1 MAYGPRMHLGFLRD
15 FCAGCRNKDRFPTFL
30 RSLLHDKTANTI
42 AIAAAA
48 MFPILAMVG
57 GGIDA
62 SRYYMTAARMQAAC
76 DAGALAARRAMID
89 DNFLPE
95 HRIIGERFFDQNF
108 NDGMFSTEERV
119 RNYTTNGDGRVDGT
133 ATATLP
139 TSIMAIFGYDELELS
154 VACSAEINISNT
166 DIMFVLD
173 VTGSM
178 NCPVTNTSCDQSFDN
193 PGSKLRGLREAVL
206 GFYDTTEAA
215 TSTAAQVRY
224 GFVPYSVNA
233 NVGRLLPTQFMATT
247 HAYQSRVARF
257 REQFTFIPGNGVEVG
272 EELVISDQTEWLPRS
287 TVNFNSSTTDHYRFR
302 TSGTTERNAATDFCS
317 NTLPGTYS
325 VNGQTWV
332 VSSTNYIVGVWNGG
346 SSNNRAGCS
355 GRVRKTRIATAADVI
370 EDQNIRS
377 VVFQDY
383 IYCPVTPGVAS
394 NCAVNNPE
402 GSPAGWET
410 VNLSTLYDDN
420 QIMTPTGASGAMV
433 NQTWAGCV
441 EEANTVLMPAMAATP
456 FRRADADAFV
466 RPAGAF
472 DLDINLVPETE
483 AQRWKPMLPNIMWKR
498 EDGSGNVLTLPPQT
512 GNENRPSFSCPT
524 PARRLAEVTRTDLVA
539 FTNSLVGG
547 GQTYHDVG
555 MIWGARF
562 ISPRGIFRAD
572 NEAAPNGDS
581 IARHIV
587 FMTDG
592 EQVNNVENYST
603 HGVEWWDRRI
613 SGNGNS
619 ATEFNSR
626 AARLLVACSAAR
638 RENITVWVVA
648 FGTALSQNLTD
659 CASPGRAF
667 TADDPDELNAR
678 FREIAQQIAELRLTQ

>member
-1 MAYGPRMHLGFLRD
+1 LR
-15 FCAGCRNKDRFPTFL
+15 GKQKKGSFL

-76 DAGALAARRAMID
+76 DAGALAARRAMVD

-119 RNYTTNGDGRVDGT
+119 RNYATNGDGRVDGT
-133 ATATLP
+133 ASATLP
-139 TSIMAIFGYDELELS
+139 TSIMAIFGYTELELS

-178 NCPVTNTSCDQSFDN
+178 NCPISNPSCDQSFDN
-193 PGSKLRGLREAVL
+193 PDSKLRGLRAAVL
-206 GFYDTTEAA
+206 SFYDTTEAA

-257 REQFTFIPGNGVEVG
+257 REQFTFVPGNGVEVG
-272 EELVISDQTEWLPRS
+272 DEIVISDQTENLPRLITNFGS
-287 TVNFNSSTTDHYRFR
+287 TNNDHYRFGNLTGPVR
-302 TSGTTERNAATDFCS
+302 QNDAEYDRCNAMSGITHT
-317 NTLPGTYS
+317 
-325 VNGQTWV
+325 VNGQQWEILSDTYV
-332 VSSTNYIVGVWNGG
+332 LGVWNGG
-346 SSNNRAGCS
+346 ASNNRAGCR
-355 GRVRKTRIATAADVI
+355 GRIRKTRIATPADVI

-394 NCAVNNPE
+394 NCAVNNPADA
-402 GSPAGWET
+402 PAGWEA

-433 NQTWAGCV
+433 NQTWTGCV
-441 EEANTVLMPAMAATP
+441 EEANTVQMPGLNVNP

-498 EDGSGNVLTLPPQT
+498 EDGTGNVLILPPQT

-524 PARRLAEVTRTDLVA
+524 PARRLAEVTRADLVT
-539 FTNSLVGG
+539 FTDSLVGG

-592 EQVNNVENYST
+592 AQVNSVENYST
-603 HGVEWWDRRI
+603 HGIEWWDRRI

-619 ATEFNSR
+619 TAEFNSR
-626 AARLLVACSAAR
+626 AARLQVACSAAR

-648 FGTALSQNLTD
+648 FGTALTQNLTD

-667 TADDPDELNAR
+667 TADNPDELNAR

>member
-1 MAYGPRMHLGFLRD
+1 MGQQTPAR
-15 FCAGCRNKDRFPTFL
+15 KSFL

-42 AIAAAA
+42 VIAAAS

-62 SRYYMTAARMQAAC
+62 SRYYMAASRMQAAC
-76 DAGALAARRAMID
+76 DAGALAARRAMITD
-89 DNFLPE
+89 DFEAE

-108 NDGMFSTEERV
+108 TDGMFSTEERV

-133 ATATLP
+133 ASTTLP
-139 TSIMAIFGYDELELS
+139 TTIMSIFGYNELELE
-154 VACSAEINISNT
+154 VTCSAEINISNT

-178 NCPVTNTSCDQSFDN
+178 NCPISNPSCNQSIDN

-233 NVGRLLPTQFMATT
+233 NVGGVIPTQFMATT
-247 HAYQSRVARF
+247 HTYQSRVARF

-272 EELVISDQTEWLPRS
+272 DEMVISDQTEWLPRS
-287 TVNFNSSTTDHYRFR
+287 TANFNSTTTDHYRFR
-302 TSGTTERNAATDFCS
+302 TSGTTERNAATNFCS
-317 NTLPGTYS
+317 NTLPGTYT
-325 VNGQTWV
+325 VNGQTWA
-332 VSSTNYIVGVWNGG
+332 VSSTNYQTGVWSGG

-355 GRVRKTRIATAADVI
+355 GRVRKTRIATASDVI
-370 EDQNIRS
+370 ADQNIRS
-377 VVFQDY
+377 VVFQDF
-383 IYCPVTPGVAS
+383 IYCPVTPGLPN
-394 NCAVNNPE
+394 NCSTNNPV

-420 QIMTPTGASGAMV
+420 QIMTPTGNSGAMV
-433 NQTWAGCV
+433 NQFWSGCV
-441 EEANTVLMPAMAATP
+441 EEANTVQMPALNVNP

-472 DLDINLVPETE
+472 DLNINLVPETE
-483 AQRWKPMLPNIMWKR
+483 AQRWKPMLRDIMWKR
-498 EDGSGNVLTLPPQT
+498 EDGTGNVLILPPQT
-512 GNENRPSFSCPT
+512 GNEIRPSYSCPT
-524 PARRLAEVTRTDLVA
+524 PARRLAEVTRADLVT

-592 EQVNNVENYST
+592 AQVNDVENYST

-613 SGNGNS
+613 TNNGN
-619 ATEFNSR
+619 ATAEFNSR
-626 AARLLVACSAAR
+626 AARLQVACSAAR

-648 FGTALSQNLTD
+648 FGTALTQNLTD

-667 TADDPDELNAR
+667 TADDPAALNDR

>member
-1 MAYGPRMHLGFLRD
+1 MGQETRVR
-15 FCAGCRNKDRFPTFL
+15 KSFL

-48 MFPILAMVG
+48 MFPIMAMVG

-76 DAGALAARRAMID
+76 DAGALAARRAMITD
-89 DNFLPE
+89 DFEDE

-108 NDGMFSTEERV
+108 TDGMFSTEERV
-119 RNYTTNGDGRVDGT
+119 RNYTSDGTGRVDGT
-133 ATATLP
+133 ATSTLP
-139 TSIMAIFGYDELELS
+139 TTIMSIFGFDELELS
-154 VACSAEINISNT
+154 VTCSAEINISNT

-178 NCPVTNTSCDQSFDN
+178 NCPISNPSCNQAVDN
-193 PGSKLRGLREAVL
+193 PGSKLRGLRDAVL

-215 TSTAAQVRY
+215 TSSAAQVRY

-233 NVGRLLPTQFMATT
+233 NVGRLIPTQFMATT
-247 HAYQSRVARF
+247 HTYQSRVARYRF
-257 REQFTFIPGNGVEVG
+257 VNEWQTV
-272 EELVISDQTEWLPRS
+272 SDQVQLMPRQTGNFGS
-287 TVNFNSSTTDHYRFR
+287 TNDDHYRWFNKNNDPTKR
-302 TSGTTERNAATDFCS
+302 LDSDYDRCNGFD
-317 NTLPGTYS
+317 GKTY
-325 VNGQTWV
+325 T
-332 VSSTNYIVGVWNGG
+332 VGSKRYQVLSDDYELQVWSGG
-346 SSNNRAGCS
+346 SASQRAGCR
-355 GRVRKTRIATAADVI
+355 GRVITQELVPVNR
-370 EDQNIRS
+370 
-377 VVFQDY
+377 FQDY
-383 IYCPVTPGVAS
+383 IYCPVTTGVLN
-394 NCAVNNPE
+394 NCSANNPA

-410 VNLSTLYDDN
+410 VDLSTLYDDN
-420 QIMTPTGASGAMV
+420 QIMTPTGGSGVME

-441 EEANTVLMPAMAATP
+441 EEADTVRMPGLDVNP

-472 DLDINLVPETE
+472 DLDINLVPATE
-483 AQRWKPMLPNIMWKR
+483 AQRWKPMLPNIVMKR
-498 EDGSGNVLTLPPQT
+498 ENPGSTNVMTLAPQT
-512 GNENRPSFSCPT
+512 GNETRLTNTACPT
-524 PARRLAEVTRTDLVA
+524 PARRLAEVTRADLVT

-592 EQVNNVENYST
+592 AQVNSIENYST

-613 SGNGNS
+613 TDNGS
-619 ATEFNSR
+619 STQEFNRR
-626 AARLLVACSAAR
+626 AARLQVACSAAR

-648 FGTALSQNLTD
+648 FGTALTQNLTD